1 MGLRKAC
8 IACRLGRNCEGSFI
22 TPLLLRSAANL
33 WGSLCRRPLPTL
45 LQLVGQR
52 NSSAQCHK
60 SRQVQNS
67 GNACPS
73 EVSTSAPCCEN
84 MMWDAC
90 SRCWVCTSCG
100 MPLSSLSTTSLP
112 SAVLSNESHV
122 CGTRMT
128 SLHRVFCMHHIE
140 TLCIVAKALVATESG
155 CRRPVSF
162 ACALSLPLGVATS
175 ATQRN

>member
-1 MGLRKAC
+1 MGFA
-8 IACRLGRNCEGSFI
+8 
-22 TPLLLRSAANL
+22 
-33 WGSLCRRPLPTL
+33 LCRRPLPTL

-128 SLHRVFCMHHIE
+128 SLHRVSCMHHIE
-140 TLCIVAKALVATESG
+140 ALCIVAKALVVATESG
-155 CRRPVSF
+155 CRLPVLF
-162 ACALSLPLGVATS
+162 ACALSVPLGQYLLNS
-175 ATQRN
+175 GCCS